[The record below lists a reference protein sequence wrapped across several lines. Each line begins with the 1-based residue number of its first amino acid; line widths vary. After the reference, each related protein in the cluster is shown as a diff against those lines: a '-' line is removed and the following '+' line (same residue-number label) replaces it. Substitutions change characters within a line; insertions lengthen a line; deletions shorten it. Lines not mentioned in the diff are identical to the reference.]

1 MLTAFFGYV
10 TELTCLILLFATV
23 LIRPSA
29 PVCTCECKCGR
40 RYHLPAVFPSDGEV
54 AIKQSTD
61 PEPEGS
67 KSVTEKEPRQ
77 STKTP
82 DDRSSYP
89 IEQQQQR
96 TPKPATETPQPII
109 QSISNLQTTDTK
121 PIEFQTSTKSI
132 EPIDTPVKEEPLAT
146 PVYGDKESGRDVPA
160 PTEEQIQDSPSIGR
174 RLGDWE
180 AEREINRKTAEEKNH
195 GWDTEPF
202 KSPTSK
208 ILDSF
213 DKVNSSYRTVEESRD
228 GEILDPSKSPAK
240 SETRSEISRP
250 TFNGRPLPPHQV
262 RSTDT
267 LDHGYDFR
275 SSIETSSYTSKR
287 KNEPAVCKPCNKQFK
302 SAAALQQDG
311 FHSPH
316 MCEICNEDYHSAYD
330 LRQHKME
337 KHPWAMLCPECL
349 VTFTH
354 AHDARDHYELVH
366 GSEPASFTRTQRMLD
381 TIHSSSPSP
390 GLSSASASAS
400 ASNYAES
407 TNATRARTAKPPQ
420 YQILASYD
428 SHVVQAEH
436 RCEQCEMVFPNAMD
450 LRAHVN
456 SPFSHGGEKLT
467 PDNFPPL
474 GSPSVVLLSE
484 SDPIV
489 PWAPYTQPAWDTSMP
504 SFVLAARS
512 SSNRQQFNSA
522 ISPEA
527 KLTPDDSL
535 PEIETEETVPKWV
548 EVEVEVEAAV
558 ENAPAIGPE
567 DVALGAEH
575 QAEHDKT
582 EYEQERPAELERGTE
597 LEHEH
602 KFEEQGLNL
611 EPDSMATPEPITS
624 GTHHSEVEEPET
636 AAPPVAVEPI
646 MKNGTPEAPVPA
658 TIQDE
663 QNGPVSQIE
672 QTGKVHDHT
681 GSPGRATVTGS
692 EISSEP
698 APRDNTF
705 KHNYPL
711 PPQSKAAKKAM
722 ARQLYRN
729 APKQPKQPK
738 KAKSKQKTQELF
750 ESDEDVDFE
759 LPSDFEQLTGMPSE
773 FGVSVTFID
782 EGSRP
787 LKKEINVQDDLT
799 SSNSIPKSL
808 YSTARAKLD
817 LPPATYQH
825 ESDEEDVSGV
835 VVEKQ
840 VTAVAP
846 EARSPAFDEEV
857 IEIRR
862 TIYAPR
868 YDDYSDEGEK
878 PEVDSASAEKH
889 SPEVGFNDAAQEE
902 EQEKDTQAPL
912 AEPII
917 SNTFQDPIVTD
928 MPEMV
933 ESLFVTHATPAD
945 LAGPEPA
952 TYDQV
957 SEKARSSNVGAEE
970 PFEPSSGLQQDQ
982 HLSETAA
989 PSTAVKSMGPA
1000 ETVETV
1006 EGTEAVDEMIAEQA
1020 PLSFDLAF
1028 VEVDAERDVITEAT
1042 PPSEAAARPLEATNG
1057 TEHEGPIGEAI
1068 EADTSGRIDGDA
1080 EDKTLPEL
1088 YQVDSS
1094 FTPAALIQ
1102 PLPLPSDLP
1111 DPEDGFA
1118 QPIFAHDQAPDLA
1131 DALQSSHPDSSER
1144 TAVADSPKQLAESVQ
1159 IASSAPPVM
1168 EGAGAEAAR
1177 EEEPAAVEVEEAA
1190 RAAQALAE
1198 AEAEFAAAAAVI
1210 PLVKEDEPS
1219 MIGNIEFS
1227 VPSFTFSESNTATI
1241 TSTPLSLS
1249 TSEKH
1254 EERQVEV
1261 DTTEPEQPL
1270 PSIAPADDDH
1280 WAESEEVY
1288 RIAIANRS
1296 RPPLNLA
1303 PIRDRDNYEDDSRP
1317 FKFPPNRRIN
1327 NHNPTRKRNSMGSN
1341 GWGPKPIPRPFKN
1354 STNALE
1360 KMRSARS
1367 EVEDERAK
1375 ERERRKGATS
1385 IRSSSFSGAD
1395 ESGWISMDSKSH
1407 HNDHYGGSVSR
1418 YGDNGDSEWRPNDRQ
1433 GWGDNRRASVSNSI
1447 TTPTPQ
1453 NNNWGSL
1460 PGVADGDTGGW

>member
-1 MLTAFFGYV
+1 
-10 TELTCLILLFATV
+10 
-23 LIRPSA
+23 
-29 PVCTCECKCGR
+29 
-40 RYHLPAVFPSDGEV
+40 
-54 AIKQSTD
+54 
-61 PEPEGS
+61 
-67 KSVTEKEPRQ
+67 
-77 STKTP
+77 
-82 DDRSSYP
+82 
-89 IEQQQQR
+89 
-96 TPKPATETPQPII
+96 
-109 QSISNLQTTDTK
+109 
-121 PIEFQTSTKSI
+121 
-132 EPIDTPVKEEPLAT
+132 
-146 PVYGDKESGRDVPA
+146 
-160 PTEEQIQDSPSIGR
+160 
-174 RLGDWE
+174 
-180 AEREINRKTAEEKNH
+180 
-195 GWDTEPF
+195 
-202 KSPTSK
+202 
-208 ILDSF
+208 
-213 DKVNSSYRTVEESRD
+213 
-228 GEILDPSKSPAK
+228 
-240 SETRSEISRP
+240 
-250 TFNGRPLPPHQV
+250 
-262 RSTDT
+262 
-267 LDHGYDFR
+267 
-275 SSIETSSYTSKR
+275 
-287 KNEPAVCKPCNKQFK
+287 
-302 SAAALQQDG
+302 
-311 FHSPH
+311 
-316 MCEICNEDYHSAYD
+316 
-330 LRQHKME
+330 
-337 KHPWAMLCPECL
+337 
-349 VTFTH
+349 
-354 AHDARDHYELVH
+354 
-366 GSEPASFTRTQRMLD
+366 
-381 TIHSSSPSP
+381 
-390 GLSSASASAS
+390 
-400 ASNYAES
+400 
-407 TNATRARTAKPPQ
+407 
-420 YQILASYD
+420 
-428 SHVVQAEH
+428 
-436 RCEQCEMVFPNAMD
+436 
-450 LRAHVN
+450 
-456 SPFSHGGEKLT
+456 
-467 PDNFPPL
+467 
-474 GSPSVVLLSE
+474 
-484 SDPIV
+484 
-489 PWAPYTQPAWDTSMP
+489 MP
-504 SFVLAARS
+504 SFVLAARLS
-512 SSNRQQFNSA
+512 SDRQQFNSI

-535 PEIETEETVPKWV
+535 PEIETEETVPKLV
-548 EVEVEVEAAV
+548 EAAVEAAV
-558 ENAPAIGPE
+558 ENVPAIEPE
-567 DVALGAEH
+567 DVALEAEH
-575 QAEHDKT
+575 EAEDNNT
-582 EYEQERPAELERGTE
+582 EFEREKPAELERGTE
-597 LEHEH
+597 LEQVHEH
-602 KFEEQGLNL
+602 EQRFEEQGLNL
-611 EPDSMATPEPITS
+611 EPDSLATPEPIAPDR
-624 GTHHSEVEEPET
+624 HHSEVEEPET

-646 MKNGTPEAPVPA
+646 MKNGTPGAPVPV

-681 GSPGRATVTGS
+681 GSSGRATVTGS

-738 KAKSKQKTQELF
+738 KAKSKQKTQEFF
-750 ESDEDVDFE
+750 ESDEDIDFE

-787 LKKEINVQDDLT
+787 LKKKINVQDDLT

-825 ESDEEDVSGV
+825 ESDEEDVPGV

-868 YDDYSDEGEK
+868 YDDYSDEEK

-889 SPEVGFNDAAQEE
+889 SPEMGFNDATQEE
-902 EQEKDTQAPL
+902 EQKKNTQAPL

-917 SNTFQDPIVTD
+917 SNTLQAPIVTD
-928 MPEMV
+928 IPEMV
-933 ESLFVTHATPAD
+933 ESLFVTHVTPPD
-945 LAGPEPA
+945 LAGSERA
-952 TYDQV
+952 TYDQL
-957 SEKARSSNVGAEE
+957 SEKARSSNGEAEE
-970 PFEPSSGLQQDQ
+970 PFEPSSGLQLDQ
-982 HLSETAA
+982 HLSETTA
-989 PSTAVKSMGPA
+989 PSTAVKIMGPA
-1000 ETVETV
+1000 ETV
-1006 EGTEAVDEMIAEQA
+1006 EGTEAVDEVIAEQA
-1020 PLSFDLAF
+1020 PLFFDLAF
-1028 VEVDAERDVITEAT
+1028 VEVDAERDVSTEITL
-1042 PPSEAAARPLEATNG
+1042 PSEAAARPLEATND

-1068 EADTSGRIDGDA
+1068 EADSSGRIDGDA
-1080 EDKTLPEL
+1080 EGKTPPEL
-1088 YQVDSS
+1088 YQVDPS
-1094 FTPAALIQ
+1094 FTPAPLIQ

-1111 DPEDGFA
+1111 DPDDGFA
-1118 QPIFAHDQAPDLA
+1118 QPIFAHDQAPGLA
-1131 DALQSSHPDSSER
+1131 HALQSSHPDNSER

-1159 IASSAPPVM
+1159 IASSTLPVM
-1168 EGAGAEAAR
+1168 EGTGAEAAR
-1177 EEEPAAVEVEEAA
+1177 EEELAAIEVEEAD

-1254 EERQVEV
+1254 EEGQVEV
-1261 DTTEPEQPL
+1261 DTTEPEQSL

-1303 PIRDRDNYEDDSRP
+1303 PIRDRDSYGDDSRP
-1317 FKFPPNRRIN
+1317 FRFPPNRRIN
-1327 NHNPTRKRNSMGSN
+1327 NHNPTRKRNSTGSN

-1360 KMRSARS
+1360 KMRSAMS

-1375 ERERRKGATS
+1375 DRERRKGATS

-1395 ESGWISMDSKSH
+1395 ESGWISMDSKSY

-1418 YGDNGDSEWRPNDRQ
+1418 YGDDGDSEWRPYDRQ
-1433 GWGDNRRASVSNSI
+1433 GWGDNRRTSVSNSI

-1460 PGVADGDTGGW
+1460 PGLADGDTGGW

>member
-1 MLTAFFGYV
+1 
-10 TELTCLILLFATV
+10 
-23 LIRPSA
+23 
-29 PVCTCECKCGR
+29 
-40 RYHLPAVFPSDGEV
+40 
-54 AIKQSTD
+54 
-61 PEPEGS
+61 
-67 KSVTEKEPRQ
+67 
-77 STKTP
+77 
-82 DDRSSYP
+82 
-89 IEQQQQR
+89 
-96 TPKPATETPQPII
+96 
-109 QSISNLQTTDTK
+109 
-121 PIEFQTSTKSI
+121 
-132 EPIDTPVKEEPLAT
+132 
-146 PVYGDKESGRDVPA
+146 
-160 PTEEQIQDSPSIGR
+160 
-174 RLGDWE
+174 
-180 AEREINRKTAEEKNH
+180 
-195 GWDTEPF
+195 
-202 KSPTSK
+202 
-208 ILDSF
+208 
-213 DKVNSSYRTVEESRD
+213 
-228 GEILDPSKSPAK
+228 
-240 SETRSEISRP
+240 
-250 TFNGRPLPPHQV
+250 
-262 RSTDT
+262 
-267 LDHGYDFR
+267 
-275 SSIETSSYTSKR
+275 
-287 KNEPAVCKPCNKQFK
+287 
-302 SAAALQQDG
+302 
-311 FHSPH
+311 
-316 MCEICNEDYHSAYD
+316 
-330 LRQHKME
+330 
-337 KHPWAMLCPECL
+337 
-349 VTFTH
+349 
-354 AHDARDHYELVH
+354 
-366 GSEPASFTRTQRMLD
+366 
-381 TIHSSSPSP
+381 
-390 GLSSASASAS
+390 
-400 ASNYAES
+400 
-407 TNATRARTAKPPQ
+407 
-420 YQILASYD
+420 
-428 SHVVQAEH
+428 
-436 RCEQCEMVFPNAMD
+436 
-450 LRAHVN
+450 
-456 SPFSHGGEKLT
+456 
-467 PDNFPPL
+467 
-474 GSPSVVLLSE
+474 
-484 SDPIV
+484 
-489 PWAPYTQPAWDTSMP
+489 MP
-504 SFVLAARS
+504 SFVLAARLS
-512 SSNRQQFNSA
+512 SDRQQFNSV
-522 ISPEA
+522 ISSQA

-535 PEIETEETVPKWV
+535 PEIETEETVPKLV
-548 EVEVEVEAAV
+548 EAAVEAAV
-558 ENAPAIGPE
+558 ENVPAIEPE
-567 DVALGAEH
+567 DVALEAEH
-575 QAEHDKT
+575 EAEDNNT
-582 EYEQERPAELERGTE
+582 EFERERPAELERGTE
-597 LEHEH
+597 LEQVHEH
-602 KFEEQGLNL
+602 EQRFEEQGLNL
-611 EPDSMATPEPITS
+611 EPDSLATPEPIAPDR
-624 GTHHSEVEEPET
+624 HHSEVEEPET

-646 MKNGTPEAPVPA
+646 MKNGTPEAPVPV

-681 GSPGRATVTGS
+681 GSLGRATVTGS

-738 KAKSKQKTQELF
+738 KAKSKQKTQKLF
-750 ESDEDVDFE
+750 ESDEDIDFE

-787 LKKEINVQDDLT
+787 LKKKINVQDDLT

-808 YSTARAKLD
+808 YSIARAKLD

-868 YDDYSDEGEK
+868 YDDYSDEEEK

-889 SPEVGFNDAAQEE
+889 SPEVGFNDATQEE
-902 EQEKDTQAPL
+902 EQKKDTQAPL

-917 SNTFQDPIVTD
+917 SNTFQAPIVTD

-933 ESLFVTHATPAD
+933 ESLFVTHVTPAD
-945 LAGPEPA
+945 LAGSEPA
-952 TYDQV
+952 TYDQL
-957 SEKARSSNVGAEE
+957 SEKARSSNGGAEE
-970 PFEPSSGLQQDQ
+970 PFEPSSGLQLDQ
-982 HLSETAA
+982 HLSETTA
-989 PSTAVKSMGPA
+989 PSTAVKLMGPA
-1000 ETVETV
+1000 ETV
-1006 EGTEAVDEMIAEQA
+1006 EGTEAVDEVIAEQA

-1028 VEVDAERDVITEAT
+1028 VEVDAERDVSTEAT
-1042 PPSEAAARPLEATNG
+1042 PPSEAPARPLEATNG

-1080 EDKTLPEL
+1080 EGKTPPEL

-1094 FTPAALIQ
+1094 FTPAALIL
-1102 PLPLPSDLP
+1102 PLPLPSDLL

-1131 DALQSSHPDSSER
+1131 DALQSSHPDNSER

-1177 EEEPAAVEVEEAA
+1177 EEELAAIEVEEAA

-1317 FKFPPNRRIN
+1317 FRFPPNRRIN
-1327 NHNPTRKRNSMGSN
+1327 NHNPTRKRNSTGSN

-1375 ERERRKGATS
+1375 DRERRKGATS

-1395 ESGWISMDSKSH
+1395 ESGWISMDPKSH

-1418 YGDNGDSEWRPNDRQ
+1418 YGDDGDSEWRPNDRQ
-1433 GWGDNRRASVSNSI
+1433 GWGEVRQGWGDHRRASVSNSI